1 MKLQL
6 RYLCL
11 AIALGGIAICLL
23 GLPAVAQEA
32 APAPGGNDEA
42 ERPIREQNIY
52 IPYEK
57 LRQVFEKHGRGV
69 FLPYDKFQELWQAAR
84 DKTAPAAEHK
94 PPVRALISEIEN
106 EATVAKDV
114 VRVRALLKIEVL
126 AEGWNEI
133 SLRLSDAAITAA
145 AIKGKPARIIGGPGQ
160 NYALLIE
167 KKGKQPEQIELKLE
181 YAKAINKMPGRNSVS
196 FQAPQ
201 APVSRWRVRIPQSGV
216 KVEIHPLIA
225 ATEVPVGDAADPG
238 APVPEVAVPEETVV
252 LAFVGAAP
260 VVRIDWTPKAE
271 GATGLAALASVQAEQ
286 QVWINEGVMRTRT
299 DLEYTIS
306 RAELGQ
312 LAIRVA
318 AGQKVVNVFDA
329 NVRQWSVEPLAA
341 EGDRPASQK
350 ITAELFEPAK
360 GSQRVT
366 VELEK
371 FSGDKLQEAIQ
382 VPVVEVLDVGR
393 QQGVVVVQV
402 ALGLRAEAT
411 RRSGL
416 LQVDKTELPEALRGG
431 NWAFSYRYASVPF
444 ELNLSVEKVQPR
456 ILVDSLVEAYLEP
469 EKLSLDMAS
478 VYTVERA
485 GVFRLQLDVPA
496 GYEVRQVRG
505 RAIAGAAAAEV
516 DSHHIEGQQDTR
528 LIVNLGRKAI
538 GRVGLVVELEKE
550 LDEPDLLSPTG
561 KAANVPLPIPRIA
574 PATVERAVG
583 RLIVYAP
590 ESLLV
595 NPAKADGLRSVP
607 FAEALQGMQSGR
619 GAKPAGLRPV
629 LAFAYSQE
637 PTELELAAERRRP
650 QITIRQLLVARIED
664 GVAKY
669 ESTLFY
675 KILYSGVKSLRIDVP
690 AEVAADLHVETPGF
704 REKAIDPAPDDLAQ
718 GHVAWSLSGESELLG
733 GGQIKLV
740 WEEKIE
746 KLDVGKSVELAVPHL
761 KPAGV
766 DRAWGQIVLAKAETL
781 DVRASGEPKELRPI
795 DPQHDLMA
803 DVPGAARAFEFHK
816 DWTLKITATRYELEE
831 VKRTNIELGV
841 VRMVVTRGRRISVQA
856 LYRMRSARQ
865 RLVVKFPAVK
875 PPEKIQFDTAP
886 LRIDGRPVTLEHGQ
900 KGEYYVPLVDSDPN
914 KPFLLELRYTVPGDG
929 SRLDLPV
936 FPEEPATQ
944 KVYLCAYLPEDW
956 ALLGATGPWTEE
968 FRWELDPALSWQPDP
983 YYGAG
988 SLINQVRSGIEIADD
1003 PAENF
1008 QTDGKLYVFSTLRP
1022 QAPPAGSLRLKTVG
1036 QMGLHAG
1043 VFIVVLLIGLLL
1055 LPTDRSI
1062 RALAI
1067 GVLIVVLVLCGVF
1080 APILALQLL
1089 NGVLASA
1096 IFIVLVVWVVG
1107 YFLRKRPGTT
1117 IPSPPIQ
1124 PPLRPAVAPVENDD
1138 QQGPP
1143 ERAKAEPPPAEP
1155 PADAPS
1161 PGQQDD
1167 SKEGGQTDA

>member
-1 MKLQL
+1 MKFNL
-6 RYLCL
+6 RYLPL
-11 AIALGGIAICLL
+11 AIALGGIAIAICLL
-23 GLPAVAQEA
+23 SLPAVAQEA
-32 APAPGGNDEA
+32 AAAPGGDDEA
-42 ERPIREQNIY
+42 QPPIREQNIY

-69 FLPYDKFQELWQAAR
+69 FLPYEKFQELWQAAR
-84 DKTAPAAEHK
+84 DKTAPAAEQE
-94 PPVRALISEIEN
+94 PPVKAIISEIEN

-114 VRVRALLKIEVL
+114 VRVQALLKIEVL
-126 AEGWNEI
+126 AEGWNQI
-133 SLRLSDAAITAA
+133 PLRLADSAITAA
-145 AIKGKPARIIGGPGQ
+145 TIGDRPARIVGGPGR

-225 ATEVPVGDAADPG
+225 ATEVPVGEPDDPQ
-238 APVPEVAVPEETVV
+238 APGPDETVM

-260 VVRIDWTPKAE
+260 VVRIDWTPKSE

-286 QVWINEGVMRTRT
+286 QVWINEGVMRTRS

-312 LAIRVA
+312 LAILVP

-341 EGDRPASQK
+341 EGDQPAGQK

-371 FSGDKLQEAIQ
+371 FSGDKLQQAIQ
-382 VPVVEVLDVGR
+382 VPVVKVLEVGR

-402 ALGLRAEAT
+402 ASGLRAEAT

-416 LQVDKTELPEALRGG
+416 FQVDKSELPEALRGG

-444 ELNLSVEKVQPR
+444 ELELSVEKVQPR

-478 VYTVERA
+478 IYTVERA

-505 RAIAGAAAAEV
+505 RALAGAAAAEV
-516 DSHHIEGQQDTR
+516 DSHHLEGQQNTR
-528 LIVNLGRKAI
+528 LVVNLGRKAL
-538 GRVGLVVELEKE
+538 GRVGLVVELEKD

-561 KAANVPLPIPRIA
+561 KAADIPVPIPRIA
-574 PATVERAVG
+574 ADSVERAVG

-607 FAEALQGMQSGR
+607 FAEALQGMQSAR

-637 PTELELAAERRRP
+637 PAELELAAERRRP
-650 QITIRQLLVARIED
+650 QTTIRQLLVARIED

-675 KILYSGVKSLRIDVP
+675 EILYSGVKSLRIDVP
-690 AEVAADLHVETPGF
+690 AEVAADLRVETPGF
-704 REKAIDPAPDDLAQ
+704 REKAIDPVPDDLAQ
-718 GHVAWSLSGESELLG
+718 GHIAWSLSGESELLG
-733 GGQIKLV
+733 EGQIKLV
-740 WEEKIE
+740 WEKKIE
-746 KLDVGKSVELAVPHL
+746 KLDVGKSVELIVPHL

-781 DVRASGEPKELRPI
+781 DVRESGELKELRPI

-803 DVPGAARAFEFHK
+803 AVAGAARAFEFHK
-816 DWTLKITATRYELEE
+816 DWALNITATRYELEE

-865 RLVVKFPAVK
+865 RLVVKLPVPK
-875 PPEKIQFDTAP
+875 PPEKIHFDTAP

-900 KGEYYVPLVDSDPN
+900 QGQYYVPLVDSDPS

-929 SRLDLPV
+929 SRLQLPG
-936 FPEEPATQ
+936 FPEEPAAQ
-944 KVYLCAYLPEDW
+944 KIYLCAYLPEEW
-956 ALLGATGPWTEE
+956 TLLGAAGPWTEE
-968 FRWELDPALSWQPDP
+968 FQWELDPALNWRPDP
-983 YYGAG
+983 YWGAEY
-988 SLINQVRSGIEIADD
+988 LIDQVCSGIEIGDD

-1022 QAPPAGSLRLKTVG
+1022 QAPPAGSLRLKSVG
-1036 QMGLHAG
+1036 QTGLHAG
-1043 VFIVVLLIGLLL
+1043 MFIVVILIGLLL
-1055 LPTDRSI
+1055 LPTDRSM

-1067 GVLIVVLVLCGVF
+1067 GALIVVLVLCGVF

-1096 IFIVLVVWVVG
+1096 IFVVLVIWVVV
-1107 YFLRKRPGTT
+1107 YFLRKRPVTA
-1117 IPSPPIQ
+1117 IASPPVQ
-1124 PPLRPAVAPVENDD
+1124 PPLPPAASAAEKAD
-1138 QQGPP
+1138 QQRPSDA
-1143 ERAKAEPPPAEP
+1143 AKEEPP

-1161 PGQQDD
+1161 PDRQDD